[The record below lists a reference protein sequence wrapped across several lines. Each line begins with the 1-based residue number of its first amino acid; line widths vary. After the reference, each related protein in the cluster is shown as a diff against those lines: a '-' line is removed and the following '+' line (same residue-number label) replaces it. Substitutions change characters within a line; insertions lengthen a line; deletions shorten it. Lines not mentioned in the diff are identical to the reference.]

1 MSVELRPLGV
11 SCNIGCEY
19 CYQQPQRD
27 AGNLGRRYDLDAMKA
42 AVEREGGP
50 FTLFGG
56 EPLLVPIAD
65 LESLWSWG
73 LARYGA
79 NGIQTNGVLVTDAHV
94 ELFKKYRV
102 QVGISMDGPGEL
114 NDIRWAGTLAR
125 TREATRKSQAAI
137 ERLCR
142 ELAPPSIIVTLH
154 RGNATRVRL
163 PMLIDWVRQ
172 LAALGVTAVRLHLLE
187 VEDET
192 VRQRFA
198 LSDAENIEALEA
210 FNGIEPSVAPLRFDL
225 FGEMRALLLGR
236 DERAS
241 CVWQA
246 CDPYTTRAVRGIEGS
261 GQRSNC
267 GRTQKDGVD
276 YVKADHSGYER
287 YLALYHT
294 PQEHGGCHGCRFFL
308 MCKGQCPGTAID
320 GDWRNRT
327 EHCAVWTSLF
337 ERFER
342 ELGQQGWTPLSLH
355 PGRTRVEAR
364 FVDLWNRG
372 ASSTIAAV
380 VADLNSRA
388 AR

>member
-27 AGNLGRRYDLDAMKA
+27 AGNLGRSYDVDAMKA

-56 EPLLVPIAD
+56 EPLLVPVAD
-65 LESLWSWG
+65 LEALWAWG
-73 LARYGA
+73 LARYGS
-79 NGIQTNGVLVTDAHV
+79 NGIQTNGVLVTDPHI

-102 QVGISMDGPGEL
+102 HVGISMDGPDQL

-125 TREATRKSQAAI
+125 TRDATRKSQTAI

-142 ELAPPSIIVTLH
+142 EHAAPSVIVTLH
-154 RGNATRVRL
+154 RGNATRERL
-163 PMLIDWVRQ
+163 PALIGWVRQ
-172 LAALGVTAVRLHLLE
+172 LAGLGVTAMRLHLLE
-187 VEDET
+187 AEDET
-192 VRQRFA
+192 VRERLA
-198 LSDAENIEALEA
+198 LSDRENIEALQA
-210 FNGIEPSVAPLRFDL
+210 FDAIEPSVAPLRFDL
-225 FGEMRALLLGR
+225 FREMRALLLGR
-236 DERAS
+236 DQRAS
-241 CVWQA
+241 CVWHA
-246 CDPYTTRAVRGIEGS
+246 CDPYTTRAVCGIEGS

-276 YVKADHSGYER
+276 YVKADQSGYER
-287 YLALYHT
+287 YLALFHT
-294 PQEHGGCHGCRFFL
+294 PQEYGGCQGCRFFL

-327 EHCAVWTSLF
+327 EHCAVWMSLF

-342 ELGQQGWTPLSLH
+342 GLVQQGCTPLSLH
-355 PGRTRVEAR
+355 PGRARVEAR
-364 FVDLWNRG
+364 FVDLWSRG
-372 ASSTIAAV
+372 TTSTIAAV
-380 VADLNSRA
+380 IAELNARA